1 MPVVSSRAA
10 LIEVGDSIH
19 KLTSGLH
26 TWEVFQYLHMTQRT
40 AQHVN
45 LRVCVH
51 LYSGCVL
58 FGHDCHDRVLDFGMP
73 GTARPRSL
81 STTVTKPM
89 SCRCWARVLPR
100 QRSK

>member
-45 LRVCVH
+45 LRACVCICIPVCMQDVFC
-51 LYSGCVL
+51 LVMTVMTVFLISACRAL
-58 FGHDCHDRVLDFGMP
+58 PGHEACQP
-73 GTARPRSL
+73 QSPS
-81 STTVTKPM
+81 
-89 SCRCWARVLPR
+89 
-100 QRSK
+100 Q